1 MSDTFI
7 FITSVLTSIVLFILL
22 ILGIT
27 WLTRDTDL
35 ELLNSG
41 LITEQQYCQKKQD
54 LRQPP
59 ARCYKYFGVKPVG
72 EINKYN
78 PATKTNTRETI
89 LIPNE

>member
-7 FITSVLTSIVLFILL
+7 FITLALTSIMLFILL
-22 ILGIT
+22 ILGIS

-41 LITEQQYCQKKQD
+41 LITEQKYCQTKQD

-72 EINKYN
+72 QTSGKN
-78 PATKTNTRETI
+78 PQTI